1 MIWIEMKLT
10 QFFASLSS
18 DYFFEK
24 KKNKKTKT
32 KKNAM
37 TNDLASVHT
46 RAGRFDPKIHFLK
59 SLFQV
64 FWFELDEKKFTEV
77 SLIMENTSRPENVSR
92 SVFLLKLSVTSGLLN
107 LPQAACKTCNIWKNY

>member
-1 MIWIEMKLT
+1 
-10 QFFASLSS
+10 
-18 DYFFEK
+18 
-24 KKNKKTKT
+24 
-32 KKNAM
+32 M

-59 SLFQV
+59 SLSQV

-92 SVFLLKLSVTSGLLN
+92 SVFLLKFSVTSGLLN
-107 LPQAACKTCNIWKNY
+107 LPQAACKTCYIWKNY

>member
-1 MIWIEMKLT
+1 
-10 QFFASLSS
+10 
-18 DYFFEK
+18 
-24 KKNKKTKT
+24 
-32 KKNAM
+32 M
-37 TNDLASVHT
+37 TNDMAAVHT
-46 RAGRFDPKIHFLK
+46 RAGRTDPEIHFLK